1 MDEKNFMSQK
11 INYEAEFCGRVPLNQ
26 TNLIQPHGILL
37 IVDKNDFRI
46 LQLSENANEIFGVD
60 LKEILAKP
68 LLNFITDEQ
77 AQKLRERF
85 QKEFTGKLPFSFS
98 FPSGEHL
105 ASIHS
110 ANEYLIIEIEKEK
123 RSSNNTESFLNIYQD
138 LKYAMT
144 AVDEATT
151 TEEACKITTNELK
164 RISGFDKIMVYQ
176 FDEMWNGDV
185 IAEAKADGMD
195 AYLGLKFPASDIP
208 KQARALYKKT
218 AYRLIP
224 NIDYEPVRL
233 YPVLNPKTNAFTD
246 LSNSDLRS
254 VAGVHLEYL
263 RNMGVVASMST
274 RILVDGELWGLIAC
288 HHRTAKYLS
297 FEIASVFELLSNVIS
312 SKISSVQKHDV
323 FQYKAKMQNLYTD
336 LIEEVYKQENI
347 HGSLINRQED
357 VLRLLNADGVAFVN
371 DQQIYSF
378 GQTPGESD
386 IHDVILWL
394 RSNAINSTYSNSSF
408 VSSFEPSEKYSSI
421 ASGVL
426 ALPIQPEK
434 GNYILAFRPEVL
446 GTVNWGGNPNE
457 AVQFEQDGKK
467 YHPRN
472 SFNQW
477 QQTVKQTSRPWK
489 KEELEVAENFR
500 NFVVAYTLNK
510 FYN

>member
-1 MDEKNFMSQK
+1 
-11 INYEAEFCGRVPLNQ
+11 
-26 TNLIQPHGILL
+26 
-37 IVDKNDFRI
+37 
-46 LQLSENANEIFGVD
+46 
-60 LKEILAKP
+60 
-68 LLNFITDEQ
+68 
-77 AQKLRERF
+77 
-85 QKEFTGKLPFSFS
+85 
-98 FPSGEHL
+98 
-105 ASIHS
+105 
-110 ANEYLIIEIEKEK
+110 
-123 RSSNNTESFLNIYQD
+123 
-138 LKYAMT
+138 
-144 AVDEATT
+144 
-151 TEEACKITTNELK
+151 
-164 RISGFDKIMVYQ
+164 
-176 FDEMWNGDV
+176 
-185 IAEAKADGMD
+185 
-195 AYLGLKFPASDIP
+195 
-208 KQARALYKKT
+208 
-218 AYRLIP
+218 
-224 NIDYEPVRL
+224 
-233 YPVLNPKTNAFTD
+233 
-246 LSNSDLRS
+246 
-254 VAGVHLEYL
+254 
-263 RNMGVVASMST
+263 
-274 RILVDGELWGLIAC
+274 
-288 HHRTAKYLS
+288 
-297 FEIASVFELLSNVIS
+297 
-312 SKISSVQKHDV
+312 
-323 FQYKAKMQNLYTD
+323 MQNLYTD

-378 GQTPGESD
+378 GQAPGESD